1 MFELVYSE
9 QVAEKKMNL
18 NLRRAFET
26 PLYPIPEVQQEYGK
40 RLAKVIILFN
50 LLVRNEASEG
60 TETDPKAGYLRRPE
74 VDSTIERGAD
84 GAVKI
89 QIQRPVCEPVPFQ
102 TELKVLCSRTQ
113 RSLA

>member
-9 QVAEKKMNL
+9 QVAEKKLNL

-40 RLAKVIILFN
+40 RLAKVILHFN

-60 TETDPKAGYLRRPE
+60 TETNPETGYLRRPE
-74 VDSTIERGAD
+74 VDSTTKRGAD
-84 GAVKI
+84 GVVKI
-89 QIQRPVCEPVPFQ
+89 QVQRSVCEPVPLQ
-102 TELKVLCSRTQ
+102 TELKIFCCWAQCSFT
-113 RSLA
+113 

>member
-40 RLAKVIILFN
+40 RLAKVIILFKT
-50 LLVRNEASEG
+50 LVRNEAS
-60 TETDPKAGYLRRPE
+60 
-74 VDSTIERGAD
+74 
-84 GAVKI
+84 
-89 QIQRPVCEPVPFQ
+89 
-102 TELKVLCSRTQ
+102 
-113 RSLA
+113 

>member
-40 RLAKVIILFN
+40 RLAKVIILFK

-60 TETDPKAGYLRRPE
+60 TETYPKAGYL
-74 VDSTIERGAD
+74 
-84 GAVKI
+84 
-89 QIQRPVCEPVPFQ
+89 
-102 TELKVLCSRTQ
+102 
-113 RSLA
+113 